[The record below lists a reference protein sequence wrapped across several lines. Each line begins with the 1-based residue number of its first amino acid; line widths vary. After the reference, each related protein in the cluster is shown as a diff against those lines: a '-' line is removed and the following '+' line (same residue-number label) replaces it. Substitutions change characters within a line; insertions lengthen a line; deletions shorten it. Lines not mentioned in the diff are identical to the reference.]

1 MRPVEALS
9 ADEGQDPTPSTSPAR
24 DLRLLSS
31 VCHDMKAPLASIV
44 VGAGFLRKVLPKDN
58 LAALRVVDAMH
69 RAASRMDQLIVNFGD
84 LGKLETRELS
94 LDIRSYPV
102 RETVQTAFEQLRA
115 DATGDGITVALAMSA
130 EAASTSIRCDRNR
143 LLQIL
148 AQLSACTLRVAPDG
162 SAVTM
167 HVSTSGSNIRFEMT
181 TQTADGSSRRIGS
194 DLPRPQLAIAQGLI
208 ELHGAALDIDGDAH
222 TLTLGFALAVAAG

>member
-9 ADEGQDPTPSTSPAR
+9 AKEGQDPDPSTSPAR

-69 RAASRMDQLIVNFGD
+69 RAARRMDQLIVNFGD
-84 LGKLETRELS
+84 LGKLEARELS
-94 LDIRSYPV
+94 LEIRAHPV
-102 RETVQTAFEQLRA
+102 REIVQMAFEQLRA
-115 DATGDGITVALAMSA
+115 DATGDGITVTLAMSA
-130 EAASTSIRCDRNR
+130 ETASTSIRGDRNR

-148 AQLSACTLRVAPDG
+148 AQLTACALRVAPDG
-162 SAVTM
+162 SALTM
-167 HVSTSGSNIRFEMT
+167 HVSSDGGNVRFEMT
-181 TQTADGSSRRIGS
+181 TKTANAASRRIES

-208 ELHGAALDIDGDAH
+208 ELHGTELDIDRDAH
-222 TLTLGFALAVAAG
+222 TLTLGFALPVAAG